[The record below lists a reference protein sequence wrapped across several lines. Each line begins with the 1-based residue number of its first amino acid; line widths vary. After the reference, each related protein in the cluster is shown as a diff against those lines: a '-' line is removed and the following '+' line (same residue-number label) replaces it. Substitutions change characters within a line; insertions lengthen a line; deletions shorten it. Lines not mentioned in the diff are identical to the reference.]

1 MLPPIRTLTVGA
13 GIPPAQP
20 GHRARRAEGS
30 GRGLSPPARIST
42 DPGAR
47 CWGNPTPPGPGSPNH
62 TGRSAL
68 ERPARDPGALGRRGS
83 GEGGKSAAACALCW
97 RRLLRLTRRQ
107 ALTGI
112 GVGTVYGLAQIAQTV
127 GLRYTPAST
136 AGFVT
141 ALYVVITPMLAL
153 VLLRTRVS
161 RVTWVAAVLAL
172 GGVSVLSLDGFALGA
187 GIPLLMAS
195 AFLYALHI
203 VLLGSLVQGQDPL
216 SLTAL
221 QMLGICA
228 VLWPAALPGGV
239 RVPMVWGVWGPLL
252 WMALASGLLA
262 LLLQTWAQARMS
274 ATRAVV
280 VMTFEPVF
288 ASLFAILAGQEPMT
302 WRLLVGGGLAL
313 TAMLLSELGPVVRAE
328 RLARRGGQEQAAS
341 APGAG

>member
-1 MLPPIRTLTVGA
+1 MPHGDATPSPRATGPALLAALLPTASLLLVTAIWGSTFFMLKDALDLVGA
-13 GIPPAQP
+13 ADFLAVRFAIAG
-20 GHRARRAEGS
+20 
-30 GRGLSPPARIST
+30 
-42 DPGAR
+42 
-47 CWGNPTPPGPGSPNH
+47 
-62 TGRSAL
+62 
-68 ERPARDPGALGRRGS
+68 
-83 GEGGKSAAACALCW
+83 AAACALCW

-112 GVGTVYGLAQIAQTV
+112 GVGAVYGLAQIAQTV

-172 GGVSVLSLDGFALGA
+172 GGVSV
-187 GIPLLMAS
+187 
-195 AFLYALHI
+195 
-203 VLLGSLVQGQDPL
+203 
-216 SLTAL
+216 
-221 QMLGICA
+221 
-228 VLWPAALPGGV
+228 
-239 RVPMVWGVWGPLL
+239 PMVWGVWGPLL

-280 VMTFEPVF
+280 IMTFEPVF

-313 TAMLLSELGPVVRAE
+313 TAMQLSELGPVVRAE
-328 RLARRGGQEQAAS
+328 RLARRGGQERAAS

>member
-1 MLPPIRTLTVGA
+1 MPRSAATPSSSRATGPALLTALLPTVSLLLVTAIWGSTFFMLKDALDLVGA
-13 GIPPAQP
+13 ADFLAVRFTIA
-20 GHRARRAEGS
+20 
-30 GRGLSPPARIST
+30 
-42 DPGAR
+42 
-47 CWGNPTPPGPGSPNH
+47 
-62 TGRSAL
+62 
-68 ERPARDPGALGRRGS
+68 
-83 GEGGKSAAACALCW
+83 GGAACALSG
-97 RRLLRLTRRQ
+97 RRLRALNRGQ

-172 GGVSVLSLDGFALGA
+172 GGVSALSLDGLALGT
-187 GIPLLMAS
+187 GIPLLLAS

-221 QMLGICA
+221 QMLGSCV

-239 RVPMVWGVWGPLL
+239 RVPMVRGVWGPLL

-302 WRLLVGGGLAL
+302 WRLLVGGGLTLA
-313 TAMLLSELGPVVRAE
+313 AMLLSELGPVVRAE
-328 RLARRGGQEQAAS
+328 SLARRGRRAAS
-341 APGAG
+341 EIRTA

>member
-1 MLPPIRTLTVGA
+1 MPPSAETASSHAAGPALLSSLLPTACLLLVTAIWGSTFFMLKDALDHVGA
-13 GIPPAQP
+13 ADFLAVRFAIA
-20 GHRARRAEGS
+20 
-30 GRGLSPPARIST
+30 
-42 DPGAR
+42 
-47 CWGNPTPPGPGSPNH
+47 
-62 TGRSAL
+62 
-68 ERPARDPGALGRRGS
+68 
-83 GEGGKSAAACALCW
+83 GGAACALSG
-97 RRLLRLTRRQ
+97 RRLRALSRAQ

-112 GVGTVYGLAQIAQTV
+112 GVGAVYGLAQIAQTV
-127 GLRYTPAST
+127 GLRYAPAST
-136 AGFVT
+136 AGFIT

-153 VLLRTRVS
+153 VLLRARVS
-161 RVTWVAAVLAL
+161 RATWVAAVLAL
-172 GGVSVLSLDGFALGA
+172 GGVGALSLDGLALDA
-187 GIPLLMAS
+187 GIPLLLAS

-203 VLLGSLVQGQDPL
+203 VLLGRLVKGRDPL

-239 RVPMVWGVWGPLL
+239 RVPMTWSVWGPLL

-262 LLLQTWAQARMS
+262 LLVQTWAQARMS
-274 ATRAVV
+274 AVRAVV

-328 RLARRGGQEQAAS
+328 GLARRGGRAAS
-341 APGAG
+341 EIRSA

>member
-1 MLPPIRTLTVGA
+1 MPHGAATPSPRATGPALLAALLPTASLLLVTAIWGSTFFMLKDALDLVGA
-13 GIPPAQP
+13 ADFLAVRFAIAG
-20 GHRARRAEGS
+20 
-30 GRGLSPPARIST
+30 
-42 DPGAR
+42 
-47 CWGNPTPPGPGSPNH
+47 
-62 TGRSAL
+62 
-68 ERPARDPGALGRRGS
+68 
-83 GEGGKSAAACALCW
+83 AAACALCG

-221 QMLGICA
+221 
-228 VLWPAALPGGV
+228 PGGV

>member
-203 VLLGSLVQGQDPL
+203 VLLGSLVQGQDRL
-216 SLTAL
+216 S
-221 QMLGICA
+221 
-228 VLWPAALPGGV
+228 
-239 RVPMVWGVWGPLL
+239 
-252 WMALASGLLA
+252 
-262 LLLQTWAQARMS
+262 
-274 ATRAVV
+274 
-280 VMTFEPVF
+280 
-288 ASLFAILAGQEPMT
+288 
-302 WRLLVGGGLAL
+302 L

>member
-1 MLPPIRTLTVGA
+1 MPHGAATPSPRATGPALLAALLPTASLLLVTAIWGSTFFMLKDALDLVGA
-13 GIPPAQP
+13 ADFLAVRFAIAG
-20 GHRARRAEGS
+20 
-30 GRGLSPPARIST
+30 
-42 DPGAR
+42 
-47 CWGNPTPPGPGSPNH
+47 
-62 TGRSAL
+62 
-68 ERPARDPGALGRRGS
+68 
-83 GEGGKSAAACALCW
+83 AAACALCW

-280 VMTFEPVF
+280 IMTFEPVF

-328 RLARRGGQEQAAS
+328 RLARRGGQERAAS

>member
-1 MLPPIRTLTVGA
+1 MPHGAATPSPRATGPALLAALLPTASLLLVTAIWGSTFFMLKDALDLVGA
-13 GIPPAQP
+13 ADFLAVRFAIAG
-20 GHRARRAEGS
+20 
-30 GRGLSPPARIST
+30 
-42 DPGAR
+42 
-47 CWGNPTPPGPGSPNH
+47 
-62 TGRSAL
+62 
-68 ERPARDPGALGRRGS
+68 
-83 GEGGKSAAACALCW
+83 AAACALCW

-221 QMLGICA
+221 
-228 VLWPAALPGGV
+228 PGGV

>member
-1 MLPPIRTLTVGA
+1 M
-13 GIPPAQP
+13 
-20 GHRARRAEGS
+20 
-30 GRGLSPPARIST
+30 
-42 DPGAR
+42 
-47 CWGNPTPPGPGSPNH
+47 
-62 TGRSAL
+62 
-68 ERPARDPGALGRRGS
+68 
-83 GEGGKSAAACALCW
+83 
-97 RRLLRLTRRQ
+97 
-107 ALTGI
+107 
-112 GVGTVYGLAQIAQTV
+112 

-216 SLTAL
+216 SLTA
-221 QMLGICA
+221 
-228 VLWPAALPGGV
+228 
-239 RVPMVWGVWGPLL
+239 
-252 WMALASGLLA
+252 
-262 LLLQTWAQARMS
+262 
-274 ATRAVV
+274 
-280 VMTFEPVF
+280 
-288 ASLFAILAGQEPMT
+288 
-302 WRLLVGGGLAL
+302 
-313 TAMLLSELGPVVRAE
+313 MLLSELGPVVRAE

>member
-1 MLPPIRTLTVGA
+1 M
-13 GIPPAQP
+13 
-20 GHRARRAEGS
+20 
-30 GRGLSPPARIST
+30 
-42 DPGAR
+42 
-47 CWGNPTPPGPGSPNH
+47 
-62 TGRSAL
+62 
-68 ERPARDPGALGRRGS
+68 
-83 GEGGKSAAACALCW
+83 
-97 RRLLRLTRRQ
+97 
-107 ALTGI
+107 
-112 GVGTVYGLAQIAQTV
+112 

-228 VLWPAALPGGV
+228 VLWPAALPGGAA
-239 RVPMVWGVWGPLL
+239 RSRRPQRR
-252 WMALASGLLA
+252 ALAES
-262 LLLQTWAQARMS
+262 S
-274 ATRAVV
+274 ASTPATASSTRVV
-280 VMTFEPVF
+280 GAP
-288 ASLFAILAGQEPMT
+288 A
-302 WRLLVGGGLAL
+302 AL
-313 TAMLLSELGPVVRAE
+313 TGAVRSVSTRVA
-328 RLARRGGQEQAAS
+328 
-341 APGAG
+341 